1 MDQFGDV
8 VISAKLTGDGWRTR
22 HTQVEKLSIKKCRW
36 AGVPVQSEVFHLFAQ
51 LIPQQG
57 LSRIQRGRKRNGI
70 VPDFKLPGRGPGD
83 ETFFGRIKRNIKQ

>member
-36 AGVPVQSEVFHLFAQ
+36 AGVPVKSEVFHLFAQ
-51 LIPQQG
+51 VIPKQG
-57 LSRIQRGRKRNGI
+57 LSRIQRGRRRNGI
-70 VPDFKLPGRGPGD
+70 VSGWGSGD
-83 ETFFGRIKRNIKQ
+83 GTFWQYSKEYQAMSGG